1 MQNHD
6 KRKTCYMEGRKII
19 MTSWDIFKVILFGLC
34 CYIVGRCDER
44 DDSCLGFIIVAAGTM
59 IVWFLWGDLF

>member
-1 MQNHD
+1 
-6 KRKTCYMEGRKII
+6 